1 MYHRVS
7 LIDWITPKNN
17 DFLVVNQLEV
27 IEKGAKK
34 IPDVVVYVNGM
45 PLIIIELK
53 SASREEVN
61 IDDAY
66 KQLKNY
72 MNVHIPSLFLMR
84 VMEEKLKDVNK
95 KNMTVSKSFSE
106 RFEKIIEKYHNRND
120 HLDVYE
126 VFEELLKFKEELE
139 EAINEG
145 TQLGLSYE
153 ERAFFDVLGP
163 DPDIK
168 TLLEDEILLNIAK
181 DLAKTAKE
189 HRSHDWDKKESAQAR
204 MRLYIKKVLRKWDY
218 LFIAK

>member
-1 MYHRVS
+1 
-7 LIDWITPKNN
+7 
-17 DFLVVNQLEV
+17 
-27 IEKGAKK
+27 
-34 IPDVVVYVNGM
+34 M